1 MPEVLT
7 KNGPAFGKLCSLDLT
22 ETNCGRDLM
31 HFEIEF
37 KLILDEKKSK
47 NTFWKDLM
55 TEIFVKIV
63 KIKFWMI

>member
-1 MPEVLT
+1 MAFRVCILKDQKNSMPEVLT

-37 KLILDEKKSK
+37 KLILGEKK
-47 NTFWKDLM
+47 
-55 TEIFVKIV
+55 VKTHFE
-63 KIKFWMI
+63 KI